1 MRRGSYDGITASI
14 QPHLRSLAQRRQSAP
29 NLVLGKALGMSWS
42 PIREE
47 AQCLVAVDQCPF
59 VLGLT
64 NEKSELILDECA
76 QLTVGPKTRERH
88 LFLLSDVLVIAKLKS
103 NASYRLKHR
112 IDLKDLWVCSF
123 ENEDEET
130 EDEDRGVELRTSII
144 LAWSVFLCLVSF
156 RLPELRDLWLDT
168 LHRKT
173 AEARSR
179 ADSSSP
185 PPSVLMKV
193 LSGNTTNK
201 TLSGVGMD
209 SVVELPLD
217 GNGKSTAVSKQFH
230 NQEAHAQQPIGENG
244 TKRSLFSFKFKRSA
258 TSPILP
264 ANPESNAKNLLF
276 GRHLQ
281 DDTTIPK
288 PITEILLLLF
298 RKGPFTEGV
307 FRVPCNSKNLSAL
320 RDQLNSGAKVD
331 MEALPVTLL
340 VGLLKIFLR
349 DLPGCLMVFE
359 HYESWISALEKE
371 RTQDIQSEL
380 RRMAEK
386 LPKAN
391 SLLLQYLLCL
401 FHHISQRSETNKM
414 DAKNLAVCIA
424 PTLLH
429 RDSQH
434 PEVDDVDKVT
444 RLIQFL
450 IENCC
455 EVFGHTIL
463 TLFGDFEEQ
472 ESIDKSD
479 TASLMSPDISFD
491 VHQHDSAYDS
501 AGPDVDGDF
510 VEAEGLTQDDNVMPH
525 GSPTFRKLGCC
536 DIQSCSSDAIFDTFT
551 KPFSR
556 RCSEPSIFTSTTMT
570 GLRELARSHD
580 DFSTEKEDFEDQPL
594 KKQNSDDSFLHPHRC
609 ENRRSQPSLK
619 KLVGSLNMDLPIS
632 VSSPAFKAGSCQ
644 SFCSSDST
652 SSNVSEQSISTSPL
666 PSPASPR
673 KNQSTRHLSFMI
685 KPKAT
690 KGDLEVNRRSLSM
703 RTKNLGNFTLNR
715 GSLKKGDS
723 QKEVVFPCETLQED
737 STNEA
742 EHRDE
747 LLRRQRPLSA
757 IEVFQ
762 QVDSRMPCSP
772 PSYEQALQGGS
783 QPAPPQYRAMTVQH
797 ARDLGR
803 KSRPFSMNDY
813 LLGNYT
819 VKEPTESTESFTDI
833 VQLDEPQSVSFRQ
846 RAMSESVSQLR
857 HEKVLRRCSQPVFE
871 EFSYAKESY
880 V

>member
-1 MRRGSYDGITASI
+1 MRRRGSYDGTTAPI
-14 QPHLRSLAQRRQSAP
+14 QPHLRGLAQRRRSAP
-29 NLVLGKALGMSWS
+29 NLVLGKALGMTWS

-64 NEKSELILDECA
+64 SENSELILDECA
-76 QLTVGPKTRERH
+76 QLTEGLKTRDRH
-88 LFLLSDVLVIAKLKS
+88 LFLLSDALVIAKLKS

-112 IDLKDLWVCSF
+112 IDLKDLWVCGF
-123 ENEDEET
+123 ENDDDEA
-130 EDEDRGVELRTSII
+130 EDEDTDVDLRTSIV
-144 LAWSVFLCLVSF
+144 LAWSVSLCLASF
-156 RLPELRDLWLDT
+156 CLPELKDHWLDT

-179 ADSSSP
+179 AGSTSP

-193 LSGNTTNK
+193 LNGNTTNK

-209 SVVELPLD
+209 SAELPFD
-217 GNGKSTAVSKQFH
+217 GNGKISTLSKQFH

-244 TKRSLFSFKFKRSA
+244 GKRNFFFKLKRSS
-258 TSPILP
+258 TSPSVP
-264 ANPESNAKNLLF
+264 VHPESNAKNLLF

-281 DDTTIPK
+281 DDAALPK

-307 FRVPCNSKNLSAL
+307 FRVSCNSKNLNAL
-320 RDQLNSGAKVD
+320 KDQLNSGAQVD

-340 VGLLKIFLR
+340 VGLLKIFLKE
-349 DLPGCLMVFE
+349 LPGGLLVFE

-371 RTQDIQSEL
+371 RTEDAQREL

-391 SLLLQYLLCL
+391 SLLLQHLLCL
-401 FHHISQRSETNKM
+401 FHHISQHSETNKM

-429 RDSQH
+429 RDSQ
-434 PEVDDVDKVT
+434 PLDRDDVAKAT
-444 RLIQFL
+444 NLIQFL

-455 EVFGHTIL
+455 EVFGNAIL
-463 TLFGDFEEQ
+463 KLFGDLEDQ

-479 TASLMSPDISFD
+479 SASLMSPDISFD

-501 AGPDVDGDF
+501 TDPDVDCDC
-510 VEAEGLTQDDNVMPH
+510 VEAESRSQEDNMMPH
-525 GSPTFRKLGCC
+525 GSPGLCKLERS
-536 DIQSCSSDAIFDTFT
+536 DIHSCSSEAIFDAFT
-551 KPFSR
+551 NPFNR
-556 RCSEPSIFTSTTMT
+556 RCSEPSIFLSAPMT

-580 DFSTEKEDFEDQPL
+580 NFSTEKEDFDNQPL
-594 KKQNSDDSFLHPHRC
+594 KKQNSDDSFLHPHHC
-609 ENRRSQPSLK
+609 ENRRSQMAK
-619 KLVGSLNMDLPIS
+619 TLNMDLPIS
-632 VSSPAFKAGSCQ
+632 VSSPASKAGSCP

-652 SSNVSEQSISTSPL
+652 SSNLSEQSITTSPQ

-673 KNQSTRHLSFMI
+673 KSTRHSSFMS
-685 KPKAT
+685 KPRHSNAQ
-690 KGDLEVNRRSLSM
+690 GDLEVTRRSLSM
-703 RTKNLGNFTLNR
+703 RAKSLGNFTFNR
-715 GSLKKGDS
+715 GSLKKGES

-737 STNEA
+737 SQNET
-742 EHRDE
+742 EIIDE
-747 LLRRQRPLSA
+747 LVRRRRPLSA

-762 QVDSRMPCSP
+762 HVDSRMPCSP
-772 PSYEQALQGGS
+772 PSYEQALQTGA
-783 QPAPPQYRAMTVQH
+783 QPAPPRYRAMTVQY
-797 ARDLGR
+797 ARELGR
-803 KSRPFSMNDY
+803 KSRPTSMNDY
-813 LLGNYT
+813 LLDSYKVN
-819 VKEPTESTESFTDI
+819 EPTEYIETFTESI
-833 VQLDEPQSVSFRQ
+833 QLEEPQPVSFRQ
-846 RAMSESVSQLR
+846 RAMSESVSQSR
-857 HEKVLRRCSQPVFE
+857 HEQVSRRCSQPVFE

>member
-1 MRRGSYDGITASI
+1 MRRRGSYDGTTAPI
-14 QPHLRSLAQRRQSAP
+14 QPHLRGLAQRRRSAP
-29 NLVLGKALGMSWS
+29 NLVLGKALGMTWS

-64 NEKSELILDECA
+64 SENSELILDECA
-76 QLTVGPKTRERH
+76 QLTEGLKIRDRH
-88 LFLLSDVLVIAKLKS
+88 LFLLSDALVIAKLKS

-123 ENEDEET
+123 ENDDDEAEDEVT
-130 EDEDRGVELRTSII
+130 DVDLRTSIV
-144 LAWSVFLCLVSF
+144 LAWSVSLCLASF
-156 RLPELRDLWLDT
+156 CLPELKDHWLDT

-179 ADSSSP
+179 AGSTSP

-209 SVVELPLD
+209 SAELPFD
-217 GNGKSTAVSKQFH
+217 GNGKISTLSKQFH
-230 NQEAHAQQPIGENG
+230 NQEAHAQHSIGENG
-244 TKRSLFSFKFKRSA
+244 GKRNFFFKLKRSSTNPSV
-258 TSPILP
+258 P
-264 ANPESNAKNLLF
+264 AHPESNAKNLLF

-281 DDTTIPK
+281 DDTTLPK
-288 PITEILLLLF
+288 PISEILLLLF

-307 FRVPCNSKNLSAL
+307 FRVSCNSKNLNAL
-320 RDQLNSGAKVD
+320 KDQLNSGAQVD

-340 VGLLKIFLR
+340 VGVLKIFLKE
-349 DLPGCLMVFE
+349 LPGGLLIFE
-359 HYESWISALEKE
+359 YFESWISALEKE
-371 RTQDIQSEL
+371 RTEDAQREL

-391 SLLLQYLLCL
+391 SLLLQHLLCL
-401 FHHISQRSETNKM
+401 FHHISQHSETNKM

-429 RDSQH
+429 RDSQ
-434 PEVDDVDKVT
+434 PLDRDDVAKAT
-444 RLIQFL
+444 NLIQFL

-455 EVFGHTIL
+455 EVFGNAIL
-463 TLFGDFEEQ
+463 KLFGDLEDQ

-479 TASLMSPDISFD
+479 SASLMSPDISFD

-501 AGPDVDGDF
+501 TDPDVDCDC
-510 VEAEGLTQDDNVMPH
+510 VEAESRSQDDNIMPH
-525 GSPTFRKLGCC
+525 GSPGLCKLERS
-536 DIQSCSSDAIFDTFT
+536 DIHSCSSEAIFDTFT
-551 KPFSR
+551 NPFNR
-556 RCSEPSIFTSTTMT
+556 RCSEPSIFPSAPMT

-580 DFSTEKEDFEDQPL
+580 NFSTEKEDFDDQPL

-609 ENRRSQPSLK
+609 ENRRSQMAKSL
-619 KLVGSLNMDLPIS
+619 DLPIS
-632 VSSPAFKAGSCQ
+632 VSSPTSKAGSCP

-652 SSNVSEQSISTSPL
+652 SSNLSEQSITTSPL

-673 KNQSTRHLSFMI
+673 KSTRHSSFMS
-685 KPKAT
+685 KPRQSNAQ
-690 KGDLEVNRRSLSM
+690 GDLEVTRRSLSM
-703 RTKNLGNFTLNR
+703 RAKSLGSFTFNR
-715 GSLKKGDS
+715 GSLKKGES

-737 STNEA
+737 SQNET
-742 EHRDE
+742 ENIDE
-747 LLRRQRPLSA
+747 LVRRRRPLSA

-762 QVDSRMPCSP
+762 HVDSRMPCSP
-772 PSYEQALQGGS
+772 PSYEQALQTGA
-783 QPAPPQYRAMTVQH
+783 QPAPPQYRAMTVQL
-797 ARDLGR
+797 ARELGR
-803 KSRPFSMNDY
+803 KSRPISMNDY
-813 LLGNYT
+813 LLDNYK
-819 VKEPTESTESFTDI
+819 VNEPTEYTETFTES
-833 VQLDEPQSVSFRQ
+833 VQLEEPQPVSFRQ
-846 RAMSESVSQLR
+846 RAMSESVSQSR
-857 HEKVLRRCSQPVFE
+857 HERVSHRCSQPVFE